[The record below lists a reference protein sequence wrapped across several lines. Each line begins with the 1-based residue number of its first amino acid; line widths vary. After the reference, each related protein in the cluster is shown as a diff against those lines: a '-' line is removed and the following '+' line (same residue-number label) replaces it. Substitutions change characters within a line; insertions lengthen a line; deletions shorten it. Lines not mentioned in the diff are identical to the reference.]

1 MKKIFETFVL
11 FMSSISFAYSA
22 EYIGYLDNKKIYL
35 SVAKDKLSAVYMY
48 DKYKTPIELTYK
60 KQVDERYIYIE
71 NYNDKPIAQLEITT
85 SGDAVIGS
93 WSDLIN
99 KKSYDVSMAIY
110 SDYRGQLQ
118 SKSLK
123 NYYFRVNCKNDK
135 KEIYVIKK
143 NDDLTKQVLKVSGK
157 CYDDE
162 IRIYDINFDG
172 FNDFSTFNRNPIYYK
187 ESRFYFLFN
196 RKLNSFERYK
206 PLDDTSIR
214 IRSEYKSICIDEY
227 IDSDGSS
234 LSNCY
239 EWISGRLISL
249 KPNCHLNYKPKTDI
263 DYNYHDSN
271 LCKKSF

>member
-1 MKKIFETFVL
+1 MIL
-11 FMSSISFAYSA
+11 FISSISFVCSA

-35 SVAKDKLSAVYMY
+35 SIAKDKLSAVYMY

-60 KQVDERYIYIE
+60 KQVDDRYIYIE

-85 SGDAVIGS
+85 SGDTIIGS
-93 WSDLIN
+93 WADLIN

-110 SDYRGQLQ
+110 SDHRGQMQ

-123 NYYFRVNCKNDK
+123 NYYFRVNCENEK
-135 KEIYVIKK
+135 KDIYIIKK
-143 NDDLTKQVLKVSGK
+143 NDDSTKQTLTASGK

-162 IRIYDINFDG
+162 IRIYDLNFDG
-172 FNDFSTFNRNPIYYK
+172 FNDFSIFIKNPIYYK
-187 ESRFYFLFN
+187 ESRLYYLFN

-214 IRSEYKSICIDEY
+214 IHSEYKSICVNEY

-239 EWISGRLISL
+239 KWNNGKLISSGAD
-249 KPNCHLNYKPKTDI
+249 CSLNYKPKSDV